1 MGSSRR
7 DHIAAPEPV
16 ELQDILSSPESRQAL
31 MELQGEHAEWVDPAS
46 EQLNAVYS
54 GKQLSGLPEQLDEN
68 SAIVTIKSILLLQR
82 SFLRDIAFS
91 TLCLASGGT
100 AALFGYWNNS
110 SYARLRFNKVVDPR
124 GAASHVLVESLD
136 GLFTVCP
143 IETASLSAAE
153 HGASWKK
160 AKPLYSLSSKPVC
173 EILWRAFDDAL
184 FVLF

>member
-7 DHIAAPEPV
+7 DNIAAPEPV
-16 ELQDILSSPESRQAL
+16 ELQDIPGSPESRRVL

-68 SAIVTIKSILLLQR
+68 SAIVTIRSILLLQQ

-91 TLCLASGGT
+91 ALCLASGGT
-100 AALFGYWNNS
+100 VTLFCYWNNS
-110 SYARLRFNKVVDPR
+110 SYARLRFNKVVDP
-124 GAASHVLVESLD
+124 GGTASHVLVESLD

-143 IETASLSAAE
+143 IETASLSGAE
-153 HGASWKK
+153 HGACWKK
-160 AKPLYSLSSKPVC
+160 AKPVYSLSSEPVSDS
-173 EILWRAFDDAL
+173 L
-184 FVLF
+184 